1 MSWAVAPTAAVC
13 KRFCSSSYGALQEG
27 NPVPFT
33 PSKYFFGPTPLDPE
47 SLKNRDG
54 YKPAQSTTGADTEAA
69 ASPAGKPVGDSPTVN
84 GHPGTE
90 NAVPVPNAKK
100 GRKAERPEPV
110 VNGDDGAMDIDSNGA
125 VQEQTAGTPAVKSPS
140 PGDTADVNGD
150 VEMEIDQAAEAT
162 EAETQEVPTH
172 TLATGRSVG
181 VQIAPAKAAD
191 LTSSTSIIDL
201 DVPRDDH
208 VMRCAWRPHD
218 PSVFAASGDT
228 FCQLWKIPSQTA
240 PEGASPTCEKLY
252 DSKGDGSWVT
262 ALSWEPSGRKLAV
275 ATYNE
280 RRSSIQMYD
289 HSGNVVDLLPTAPGM
304 INGLHWAPSSPYM
317 VVVASNGQ
325 NSELSLWDDSIK
337 PEEYPPY
344 QAIEGLVHDITWA
357 GNNQVFVSGEGLV
370 WQCEIDSSIHI
381 VNKFQSRNPTTE
393 WSFVRGAR
401 RGTFTVVVAAAS
413 SAATI
418 WVPTH
423 DILVEDAHRAAI
435 TTIEPQPQSHGQHE
449 QASPSFVFASASVDD
464 TVKIWEINL
473 ETKNMTCLHTL
484 FLSPG
489 VPALA
494 LAFSPDGYAI
504 SAASTD
510 RLFIWNTERGNE
522 PMATWVAPTTQ
533 QVKEEGNEKATN
545 GTNGSQPAA
554 YRSLAWDTNGK
565 KLIMGYEKKVRSET
579 VSFGRNKR

>member
-1 MSWAVAPTAAVC
+1 
-13 KRFCSSSYGALQEG
+13 
-27 NPVPFT
+27 
-33 PSKYFFGPTPLDPE
+33 
-47 SLKNRDG
+47 
-54 YKPAQSTTGADTEAA
+54 
-69 ASPAGKPVGDSPTVN
+69 VN
-84 GHPGTE
+84 GHLSTE
-90 NAVPVPNAKK
+90 HTLPALNVKK
-100 GRKAERPEPV
+100 SRKPERPEAV
-110 VNGDDGAMDIDSNGA
+110 VNGDDGAMEIDSNG
-125 VQEQTAGTPAVKSPS
+125 TTHDRIISGTPAVRSPS
-140 PGDTADVNGD
+140 PGDTIDANGD
-150 VEMEIDQAAEAT
+150 VDMDIDPAAEA
-162 EAETQEVPTH
+162 EVETHEGPTH

-181 VQIAPAKAAD
+181 VQIATAKAAD
-191 LTSSTSIIDL
+191 LTSNTSIIDL

-218 PSVFAASGDT
+218 PSMFAASGDS
-228 FCQLWKIPSQTA
+228 FCHLWKIPSQTA
-240 PEGASPTCEKLY
+240 PEGASPTCEKIY

-289 HSGNVVDLLPTAPGM
+289 NSGNVVDLLPTAPGM

-317 VVVASNGQ
+317 VVVASNNQ
-325 NSELSLWDDSIK
+325 NSELSLWDDSVK

-344 QAIEGLVHDITWA
+344 QAIEGLVHDMTWA

-381 VNKFQSRNPTTE
+381 VNKFQSRSPTTE
-393 WSFVRGAR
+393 WSFVRGAK
-401 RGTFTVVVAAAS
+401 RGSFTVAVAAAS

-418 WVPTH
+418 WIPTH

-435 TTIEPQPQSHGQHE
+435 TAIEPQPESHEQQHGQ
-449 QASPSFVFASASVDD
+449 ASTSFVFASASVDD
-464 TVKIWEINL
+464 TVKIWDVNL
-473 ETKNMTCLHTL
+473 ETKNITCLHTL

-494 LAFSPDGYAI
+494 LAFSPDGYAV

-522 PMATWVAPTTQ
+522 PLATWVAPATPE
-533 QVKEEGNEKATN
+533 VKEEGSEKTTN
-545 GTNGSQPAA
+545 GANGSHATA

-565 KLIMGYEKKVRSET
+565 KLIMGYEKKVQSL
-579 VSFGRNKR
+579 VFFPFFYIANANIIWQMAIISPQGRVTDATE